1 MGDGTAVAKEASDIT
16 IMDNSFGS
24 ISKAVMWGRSLY
36 QNIQRFILFQLT
48 VNLVACII
56 VVIGAFTGTESPL
69 TVTQMLWVNLIM
81 DTFAALALASLPPS
95 EEVMKNK
102 PRRQN
107 DFIITRKMYAGI
119 IVTGLIFTALL
130 YGILQ
135 YFRESPIDS
144 LANFDFMKFLQC
156 YTVVP
161 GGESLTAYD
170 LTMFFTVFVFLQF
183 WNLFNARA
191 FESGHTAFHD
201 ARHSLVFFAT
211 LAVILI
217 GQIAIV
223 YVGGA
228 MFNVCAISPR
238 DMLIIVGA
246 TSPVMILPAVC
257 SLAKRLRL

>member
-1 MGDGTAVAKEASDIT
+1 
-16 IMDNSFGS
+16 
-24 ISKAVMWGRSLY
+24 
-36 QNIQRFILFQLT
+36 
-48 VNLVACII
+48 
-56 VVIGAFTGTESPL
+56 
-69 TVTQMLWVNLIM
+69 
-81 DTFAALALASLPPS
+81 
-95 EEVMKNK
+95 
-102 PRRQN
+102 
-107 DFIITRKMYAGI
+107 MYAGI

>member
-1 MGDGTAVAKEASDIT
+1 MLQRNGEVVAVTGDGTNDAPALNAAQVGLSMGDGTAVAKEASDIT

-144 LANFDFMKFLQC
+144 LANFDFMKFL
-156 YTVVP
+156 
-161 GGESLTAYD
+161 
-170 LTMFFTVFVFLQF
+170 
-183 WNLFNARA
+183 
-191 FESGHTAFHD
+191 
-201 ARHSLVFFAT
+201 
-211 LAVILI
+211 
-217 GQIAIV
+217 
-223 YVGGA
+223 
-228 MFNVCAISPR
+228 
-238 DMLIIVGA
+238 
-246 TSPVMILPAVC
+246 
-257 SLAKRLRL
+257 